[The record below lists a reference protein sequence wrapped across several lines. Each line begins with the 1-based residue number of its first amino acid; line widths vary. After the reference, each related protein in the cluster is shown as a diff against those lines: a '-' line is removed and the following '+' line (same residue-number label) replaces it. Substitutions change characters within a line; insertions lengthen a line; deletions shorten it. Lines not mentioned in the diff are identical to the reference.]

1 MPDSDP
7 KTYLNQAGFAAR
19 AGLAVQSMTHRL
31 DTGALPAP
39 DVIVGSVLL
48 DGSEVLG
55 WSAERV
61 TAYIDYGELLRKLH
75 PEAKRKLPFD
85 LHPQPSWWPARTEWF
100 LSRAEVAHVLGVEPI
115 TISMRMIRGTFPV
128 TPRVIIGQ
136 EFHGRNRG
144 WDLDEVVEF
153 GKQAKYLDGAGK
165 VADVGRLGPP
175 RKVHDPQYWKDQV
188 ATRRTARQRRETVK
202 LPQAA

>member
-1 MPDSDP
+1 MPDTDP

-31 DTGALPAP
+31 DTGALPVP

-61 TAYIDYGELLRKLH
+61 ASYIEYGKLLRSLH
-75 PEAKRKLPFD
+75 PDARRKLPFD
-85 LHPQPSWWPARTEWF
+85 LHPQPSWWAAETEWF
-100 LSRAEVAHVLGVEPI
+100 LSRAEVAYVLGVAPI
-115 TISMRMIRGTFPV
+115 TISTRMIRGTFPV
-128 TPRVIIGQ
+128 TARVIIG
-136 EFHGRNRG
+136 EKFHGRNQG
-144 WDLDEVVEF
+144 WDLDEIVEF
-153 GKQAKYLDGAGK
+153 GKQAKYLDDAGK

-175 RKVHDPQYWKDQV
+175 RKIHDPGYWKQQV
-188 ATRRTARQRRETVK
+188 ANRRAARKRRETGK